1 MGNKL
6 KGKYHMVKWE
16 DMAFPKDFSGL
27 GFTETRKMNIALLAK
42 WIIKIESDDKS
53 LCIELLR
60 RKYLAG
66 RRGDA
71 GEEEGGA
78 ATAAGGGGRNG
89 EARRQPGG
97 APRRPCEV
105 RDAGGGSDGGRRGGR
120 GGSHCC
126 NREPLLVRA
135 PPPQVVVATAS
146 LARILL
152 LLLDMVSEQTPVAIA
167 EAELVSSAA
176 VPVKPEEDAAKA
188 QPEDDAPIVEDAK
201 DDDDGDEDDDD
212 DGDEDEDGEHGAVVN
227 KGSKQSRSEKK
238 SRKAMMKL
246 GMKPVTGVSR
256 ITIERAKNILFVV
269 SKPHDV
275 FKSPTSES
283 YVIFGEAKIEDLSSQ
298 LQAQAAQQF
307 RMQDLSKVMSK
318 PDAAA
323 AAPADEEEEVDE
335 TGIEPRDIDLVMSHD
350 AGLVVVAAAVSSPSP
365 SPCRPPSCRCRVS
378 FRVVVAATA
387 SSPSCRPPPP
397 PLPSH
402 LGGLL
407 RRWPAYP

>member
-1 MGNKL
+1 
-6 KGKYHMVKWE
+6 
-16 DMAFPKDFSGL
+16 
-27 GFTETRKMNIALLAK
+27 
-42 WIIKIESDDKS
+42 
-53 LCIELLR
+53 
-60 RKYLAG
+60 
-66 RRGDA
+66 
-71 GEEEGGA
+71 
-78 ATAAGGGGRNG
+78 
-89 EARRQPGG
+89 
-97 APRRPCEV
+97 
-105 RDAGGGSDGGRRGGR
+105 
-120 GGSHCC
+120 
-126 NREPLLVRA
+126 
-135 PPPQVVVATAS
+135 
-146 LARILL
+146 
-152 LLLDMVSEQTPVAIA
+152 MVSEQTPVATA

-176 VPVKPEEDAAKA
+176 VPVKPEEAAAKA

-323 AAPADEEEEVDE
+323 AAPADEEQEVDE
-335 TGIEPRDIDLVMSHD
+335 TGIEPRDIDLVM
-350 AGLVVVAAAVSSPSP
+350 
-365 SPCRPPSCRCRVS
+365 
-378 FRVVVAATA
+378 TQA
-387 SSPSCRPPPP
+387 SSSRAKAASDAHR
-397 PLPSH
+397 LV
-402 LGGLL
+402 GLL
-407 RRWPAYP
+407 DDYKSLKPKF